1 MTVNEMAAPDEP
13 AMEQAP
19 REQAPLAPKPGNL
32 AIALLLVALLFA
44 NLYYDQ
50 NSVDYDGKY
59 LTFAVIG
66 LIAAVLGVDVSRF
79 WRGGKGDHD

>member
-1 MTVNEMAAPDEP
+1 MTVNETPTADEN
-13 AMEQAP
+13 AMERASQP
-19 REQAPLAPKPGNL
+19 TAPLAPKPGNL
-32 AIALLLVALLFA
+32 LVALLLVVLLFA

-50 NSVDYDGKY
+50 ATVDYDGKY

-79 WRGGKGDHD
+79 WRGGKGDS